1 MSMERGTTMSNFD
14 VAIKKLSD
22 LYGAPNWKKEGQDI
36 NEIKRIWE
44 AELNGYTEN
53 QINEACYKL
62 FRSRKVM
69 SFPTIS
75 HLMAMLYDEEKPT
88 AKVEEHKHTGE
99 ARCPELDLYE
109 IVHPDCKFGEFRF
122 AFQNMVQD
130 FKAYH
135 KEADYLDFSTGLARA
150 MQNNG
155 WWAEKILEYL
165 PKSENQRINNGNP
178 FDYVDSLKNCFERI
192 GE

>member
-1 MSMERGTTMSNFD
+1 MSNFD
-14 VAIKKLSD
+14 IAIKRLTD
-22 LYGAPNWKKEGQDI
+22 LYGNPNWCKDGQDI
-36 NEIKRIWE
+36 EEIKKIWE
-44 AELNGYTEN
+44 SELNGYSEE
-53 QINEACYKL
+53 QIKEACYKL
-62 FRSRKVM
+62 FRFRKTM
-69 SFPTIS
+69 TFPTIS
-75 HLMAMLYDEEKPT
+75 QLMAMLYDEEKEVK
-88 AKVEEHKHTGE
+88 KVETKKSSGE
-99 ARCPELDLYE
+99 ARCPEIDLYE

-122 AFQNMVQD
+122 AFQKMVQD

-178 FDYVDSLKNCFERI
+178 FDYRDSLKNCFK
-192 GE
+192 GV